1 MEKAKDIFL
10 ASTSVIQIFIFYFLQ
25 FNIYNSRGFERFSLN
40 KWKNV
45 TYWFI
50 GFLAIQIIIN
60 LASYLQYL
68 AKTWMAIQININQAL
83 KC

>member
-25 FNIYNSRGFERFSLN
+25 FNIYNSRGFEHFSLN

-50 GFLAIQIIIN
+50 RFLAIQIIIN

-68 AKTWMAIQININQAL
+68 EKTWMAIQININQAL